1 MLIPGGAAQQ
11 GRPVR
16 KFRFGVRPAFQ
27 AARRLLKYAGS
38 VRVQPVASIFRRKFV
53 FFNGELGFVNHLA
66 RNVTGELTKRSK
78 LVLQDPAKMAA

>member
-1 MLIPGGAAQQ
+1 
-11 GRPVR
+11 
-16 KFRFGVRPAFQ
+16 
-27 AARRLLKYAGS
+27 LKYTGS